1 MPTGDQ
7 TRRPPAHAGRLP
19 PWERFAI
26 ALVLLVIAALIIVIV
41 MSAEPPQHSAS
52 PNAAPQHTPAVAGTS
67 PGSASP
73 ATVTGLLPAP
83 SAWENQQLATAL
95 APVLRGRDSIAVGVV
110 DGRTGGIFGGDR
122 VFHTGSIV
130 SADILAVLLLQHQQ
144 AGTTMS
150 VQQRELAAKMI
161 ENGDDD
167 AAAALWNAIGR
178 ATGLAAANRVLHL
191 DHTVPGDAA
200 RLTSTTV
207 GDQLRLL
214 AQLTSPGSPLPAA
227 SRSYELGLMR
237 HVAAGQQWGI
247 TAAAAPG
254 SWPAVSDGSLPDGSA
269 SPWGRPPETPRSASP
284 GGRPPGSGTTWV
296 INSIGVIFRAGHQV
310 LVAVLSDDQPTESA
324 GMDQVEAAVMAAVS
338 AITDGHAP

>member
-1 MPTGDQ
+1 MLAVASKGDGGF
-7 TRRPPAHAGRLP
+7 TPAAPAAPPRARGGGVPRGAGLG
-19 PWERFAI
+19 I
-26 ALVLLVIAALIIVIV
+26 AWVPRSRAALLIVLV
-41 MSAEPPQHSAS
+41 VPANPPQHSAS

-227 SRSYELGLMR
+227 SRSYELGLRR
-237 HVAAGQQWGI
+237 HLAAGPHWRI

-254 SWPAVSDGSLPDGSA
+254 SWPAVSHRSLPDGRA
-269 SPWGRPPETPRSASP
+269 RPWGR
-284 GGRPPGSGTTWV
+284 
-296 INSIGVIFRAGHQV
+296 
-310 LVAVLSDDQPTESA
+310 D
-324 GMDQVEAAVMAAVS
+324 
-338 AITDGHAP
+338 

>member
-7 TRRPPAHAGRLP
+7 MRRPPAHAGRLP

-26 ALVLLVIAALIIVIV
+26 ALVLLAIAALIIVIV
-41 MSAEPPQHSAS
+41 MSAEPPQHSAG
-52 PNAAPQHTPAVAGTS
+52 PNAAHQHTPAVAGTS

-83 SAWENQQLATAL
+83 SVWENQQLATAL
-95 APVLRGRDSIAVGVV
+95 SPALRGRGGSIAVGVV
-110 DGRTGGIFGGDR
+110 DGRTGAIYGGDR
-122 VFHTGSIV
+122 VFHTGGIV

-191 DHTVPGDAA
+191 DHTVPGDSAQ
-200 RLTSTTV
+200 LTSTTV
-207 GDQLRLL
+207 GDQLLL
-214 AQLTSPGSPLPAA
+214 LTELTSPGSPLPAA

-254 SWPAVSDGSLPDGSA
+254 SSPAVFDGSLPAGA
-269 SPWGRPPETPRSASP
+269 ASP

-296 INSIGVIFRAGHQV
+296 TNSIGVIFRSRHQI
-310 LVAVLSDDQPTESA
+310 LVAVLSDHQPSESA
-324 GMDQVEAAVMAAVS
+324 GMDQVEAAVRSAVS